1 MMRALLWALRRPRLA
16 ILASRASLSGR
27 ERQKRCEFSIMLSP
41 SFNEIT
47 RRLPTVC
54 RSLLTLRIEWRA
66 PFCRWRAD
74 LGRRLRSSL
83 LAIWETS
90 P

>member
-1 MMRALLWALRRPRLA
+1 
-16 ILASRASLSGR
+16 
-27 ERQKRCEFSIMLSP
+27 
-41 SFNEIT
+41 
-47 RRLPTVC
+47 
-54 RSLLTLRIEWRA
+54 LLTLRIEWRA